1 MPKLGGRRRSRNF
14 DFAYLHTSYYKKK
27 ASLLRH
33 LKKSKIKL
41 TEEIASDVASEST
54 DDVTLESI
62 SSRNIPQLWQKSR
75 LSPSTSQ
82 NVRTP
87 LLQKLR
93 QSSTKIMSQKPA
105 KTEQDLNELKIPEI
119 SETEEAGLKE
129 YYDLIINSAAWQQ
142 ANMNLKPGDDFYLFW
157 FFCSAFIPLVA
168 SCTGP
173 LSNIFSLLAIIC
185 PWKVHKF
192 NTKHATDPA
201 WCYAINAVSMIFAII
216 SNLFLILN
224 YRRKIRYTYAQI
236 ISVCGWGIASYIL
249 VSLIIAYHFW
259 FYNEGKN
266 IDYDIGE
273 GFWFA
278 CIAVVLHFL
287 SHILLMVNELGFL
300 LKKYKPLFN
309 IDKVQETLII
319 QTVSLSVWLMIGAAV
334 FTRVLKLNLSDS
346 MLYCVTSV
354 TTLGLQG
361 YVPADNYLGQTLTSI
376 WIVCGLVMF
385 GLIITSIGKMLFQF
399 SRTTLACHR
408 MEVLRR
414 LVFKAHKLDAPS
426 ELSNIDSFNLIKK
439 VSKWAFQIQGIFEVI
454 FAVIIFMITLMCG
467 AMTFSLVEGWS
478 YRFSVYF
485 CFFNLMTLGLG
496 STTPY
501 TPGGKA
507 FFCAW
512 AIAAIPVMT
521 ILVSTTSDFVFSKL
535 TQIEQITFFEIFVEF
550 CLSKKYLRRIGKFLR
565 RKENVYVD
573 MPSLEKMR
581 TKSMFVV
588 YEDDS
593 GITSNSSGNNEE
605 GDRETEVNRANSNS
619 LSASDPNDPIY
630 KVPVLCHPADML
642 YKLIIDGDSHHSY
655 GFVNQQLYVDSLI
668 NTIHLAN
675 YFREG
680 MHVPFPNDELYV
692 QRLKLGQSLKALDP
706 NFDIDLYIDMF
717 NLHPTD
723 HDSVGVIQ
731 DGNCIRTKFKK
742 KHDFVLNQLSRMQL
756 LLIEL
761 RKSIMDMCTKPN
773 KKYTYEEWQTL
784 FNLTNRASSL
794 NRNLFWIRADSPLA
808 APMQEP
814 KYFILHY
821 LRHFQEMLGMFA
833 NAWDQHD
840 ERNNDSIRAMTP
852 ISYSGNRG

>member
-1 MPKLGGRRRSRNF
+1 MAKLGGRNRGQKIAF
-14 DFAYLHTSYYKKK
+14 TGLQTSYFKRK

-33 LKKSKIKL
+33 LKKSEIKL
-41 TEEIASDVASEST
+41 TDEIVSDVASEST
-54 DDVTLESI
+54 DNATLESI
-62 SSRNIPQLWQKSR
+62 SSQNIPQLWQKFR
-75 LSPSTSQ
+75 LSPSKPKAGELF
-82 NVRTP
+82 N
-87 LLQKLR
+87 KLR
-93 QSSTKIMSQKPA
+93 RSNTKLSQIASMNNSEPQ
-105 KTEQDLNELKIPEI
+105 EELKIPGI
-119 SETEEAGLKE
+119 SDVEEAGLKE

-142 ANMNLKPGDDFYLFW
+142 ANMNLKPGDQFYLFW

-192 NTKHATDPA
+192 ENKDVKDPA
-201 WCYAINAVSMIFAII
+201 WCYAVNSISIVFAII
-216 SNLFLILN
+216 SNFCLILN

-236 ISVCGWGIASYIL
+236 VSVCGWGIASYIL
-249 VSLIIAYHFW
+249 VSLIIVYHYW
-259 FYNEGKN
+259 FYHEGL
-266 IDYDIGE
+266 DEHYTIGE

-278 CIAVVLHFL
+278 CVSVVLHFT
-287 SHILLMVNELGFL
+287 SHILLMLNELGFL

-319 QTVSLSVWLMIGAAV
+319 QTVSLSVWLMIGAAI
-334 FTRVLKLNLSDS
+334 FTRVLKLRLSDS

-354 TTLGLQG
+354 TTIGLQDD
-361 YVPADNYLGQTLTSI
+361 VSNSNALGQTLTSI
-376 WIVCGLVMF
+376 WIICGLVMF

-414 LVFKAHKLDAPS
+414 IVYRAHEFDQSS
-426 ELSNIDSFNLIKK
+426 ELSNADSFNLIKK
-439 VSKWAFQIQGIFEVI
+439 VSKGAFQVQGIIEVT
-454 FAVIIFMITLMCG
+454 FAIIIFMITLMCG
-467 AMTFSLVEGWS
+467 GMALALVEGWS
-478 YRFSVYF
+478 YKFGVYF
-485 CFFNLMTLGLG
+485 CFFNLMTLGL
-496 STTPY
+496 SNTPN

-535 TQIEQITFFEIFVEF
+535 TQMEQLTFFEIFVEF
-550 CLSKKYLRRIGKFLR
+550 CLSKKYLRNIGKFLKK
-565 RKENVYVD
+565 KENVYVD
-573 MPSLEKMR
+573 MPTLKTMR
-581 TKSMFVV
+581 TRSMFVV
-588 YEDDS
+588 DESNNESS
-593 GITSNSSGNNEE
+593 GINEE
-605 GDRETEVNRANSNS
+605 EETYVDKSEEEKIKGGYTLN
-619 LSASDPNDPIY
+619 PNDPIC

-655 GFVNQQLYVDSLI
+655 GFVNQQIYVDSAI
-668 NTIHLAN
+668 TTIHLAN

-680 MHVPFPNDELYV
+680 MHVSIPNDELYV

-706 NFDIDLYIDMF
+706 NFDVDLYIEMF
-717 NLHPTD
+717 NLYPTD

-742 KHDFVLNQLSRMQL
+742 KHNFVLNQLSRMQL

-761 RKSIMDMCTKPN
+761 RKSIMDMCTDPN

-784 FNLTNRASSL
+784 FNLTNRSSSL
-794 NRNLFWIRADSPLA
+794 NDNIFWIRAISPLA
-808 APMQEP
+808 VPMQEP
-814 KYFILHY
+814 KYFTLHY
-821 LRHFQEMLGMFA
+821 LRHFQEMLEMFA
-833 NAWDQHD
+833 LAWDD
-840 ERNNDSIRAMTP
+840 YDASKSSKPAI
-852 ISYSGNRG
+852 IS